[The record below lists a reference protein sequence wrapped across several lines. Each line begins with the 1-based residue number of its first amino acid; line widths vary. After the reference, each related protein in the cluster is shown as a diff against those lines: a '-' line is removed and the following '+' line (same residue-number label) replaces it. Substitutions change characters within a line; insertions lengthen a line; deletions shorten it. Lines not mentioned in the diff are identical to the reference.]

1 MADTTDRVAARELIE
16 RIVRDSHLASDR
28 ERDALRRELADHF
41 EDAAAAGASVGGDA
55 LARFGDSDDIADGF
69 RRAYRRGW
77 HTMYAAKV
85 LAAAVAATLVALAI
99 QLPLHLDVSAKTIAV
114 TPLYLLAVRVTIFAV
129 LAAVAA
135 WELDVDWLCTRLER
149 DPVRLIVACLALFT
163 VLSAVHA
170 YRGMQV
176 TTLRALVGATTMVV
190 VWASSLA
197 ILSRSDRVFLHLIG
211 GDT

>member
-1 MADTTDRVAARELIE
+1 M
-16 RIVRDSHLASDR
+16 
-28 ERDALRRELADHF
+28 
-41 EDAAAAGASVGGDA
+41 
-55 LARFGDSDDIADGF
+55 
-69 RRAYRRGW
+69 
-77 HTMYAAKV
+77 
-85 LAAAVAATLVALAI
+85 AATLVALAI
-99 QLPLHLDVSAKTIAV
+99 QLPLHLDVSARAIAV

-135 WELDVDWLCTRLER
+135 WELDVDWLCARLER

-176 TTLRALVGATTMVV
+176 PALRALVGATTMVV
-190 VWASSLA
+190 VWTSSLA